1 MSEAAMVL
9 KDQINFKQKRLS
21 YKITLEEL
29 AKRTKL
35 SMTTISAYERFTGK
49 YTETRTRDSNAAL
62 IENALNDII
71 QERIA
76 EAFPNA
82 VNHSE
87 KEDKVVEEV
96 KELTH
101 SRSLIRSKIQKYCK
115 QSKIP
120 MFQFTEMCG
129 LNNNVFAP
137 STIRSHPELS
147 RRSIEAILK
156 ATGWPEEYLTD
167 SDDIPVNS
175 AVLSLPVKAHK
186 NETNLI
192 SEGPVDKIF
201 DEKFICQDGKY
212 FREYKCIYIRKEELT
227 MEQFIESIKNQ
238 KEEN

>member
-1 MSEAAMVL
+1 MTEAVVL

-29 AKRTKL
+29 SKKTGL

-49 YTETRTRDSNAAL
+49 YTETRTRDSNAML

-96 KELTH
+96 EKITY
-101 SRSLIRSKIQKYCK
+101 SRALIRHKIQKYCQ
-115 QSKIP
+115 QSKIS
-120 MFQFTEMCG
+120 MLQFTDMCEISK
-129 LNNNVFAP
+129 NIFAP
-137 STIRSHPELS
+137 RMIRSCPEMS
-147 RRSIEAILK
+147 KRSIEAILN

-167 SDDIPVNS
+167 QDDIPVNT
-175 AVLSLPVKAHK
+175 AVLSLPAKTHK

-212 FREYKCIYIRKEELT
+212 FREYKCVYIRKEELT
-227 MEQFIESIKNQ
+227 MEQFIELIKNK

>member
-49 YTETRTRDSNAAL
+49 YTETRTRDSNATL

-96 KELTH
+96 KEVTY
-101 SRSLIRSKIQKYCK
+101 SRSLIRDKIQKYCK
-115 QSKIP
+115 LSKIT
-120 MFQFTEMCG
+120 MSQFLEMCEINKNIFLPAMIG
-129 LNNNVFAP
+129 
-137 STIRSHPELS
+137 SRPEIS
-147 RRSIEAILK
+147 KRCIDAILN
-156 ATGWPEEYLTD
+156 ATGWPEEYLTGP
-167 SDDIPVNS
+167 DDIPVNTS
-175 AVLSLPVKAHK
+175 IPLSVKQHK
-186 NETNLI
+186 KKTNLI

-212 FREYKCIYIRKEELT
+212 FREYKCVYIRKEELT

>member
-96 KELTH
+96 KELTY
-101 SRSLIRSKIQKYCK
+101 SRGLIRDKIQKYCK
-115 QSKIP
+115 LSKIS

-129 LNNNVFAP
+129 LNSTVFAP
-137 STIRSHPELS
+137 STVQSSPEMS
-147 RRSIEAILK
+147 RRSIQLILN
-156 ATGWPEEYLTD
+156 ATGWPEEYLTGP
-167 SDDIPVNS
+167 DDIPVNTS
-175 AVLSLPVKAHK
+175 IPLPVKQRK
-186 NETNLI
+186 NETKLI

-212 FREYKCIYIRKEELT
+212 FREYKCVYIRKEELT

>member
-96 KELTH
+96 KELTY
-101 SRSLIRSKIQKYCK
+101 SRSLIRHKIQKYCK
-115 QSKIP
+115 LSKIT
-120 MFQFTEMCG
+120 MNQFTEMCG
-129 LNNNVFAP
+129 VSNNIFAP
-137 STIRSHPELS
+137 STIGSHPEIS
-147 RRSIEAILK
+147 KRCIDAILN

-167 SDDIPVNS
+167 SDDIPVNA
-175 AVLSLPVKAHK
+175 AVLPVKTHK